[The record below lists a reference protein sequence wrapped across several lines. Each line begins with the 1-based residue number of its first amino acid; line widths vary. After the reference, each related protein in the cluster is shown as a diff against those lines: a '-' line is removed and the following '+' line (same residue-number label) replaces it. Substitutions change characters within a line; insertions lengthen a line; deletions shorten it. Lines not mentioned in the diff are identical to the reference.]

1 MKEYLAEYDW
11 KGEFDEEKIKPW
23 LEINQQAG
31 KVLTS
36 DKAGRTG
43 LKQ

>member
-23 LEINQQAG
+23 LEINEQAG
-31 KVLTS
+31 KLATFE
-36 DKAGRTG
+36 KTGRTG
-43 LKQ
+43 VKQ